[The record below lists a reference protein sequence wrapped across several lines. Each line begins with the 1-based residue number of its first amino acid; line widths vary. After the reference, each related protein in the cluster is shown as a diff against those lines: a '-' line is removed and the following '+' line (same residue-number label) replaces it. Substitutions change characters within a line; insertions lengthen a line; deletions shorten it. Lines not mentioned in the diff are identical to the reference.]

1 MLHCDYTARPGT
13 CSMAAARSNHA
24 ASVQRS
30 FESGEGEG
38 AKSVVLESVQ
48 PLTTVPAQSSS
59 SEQVE
64 QEHILPRTS
73 ACTCEFRLYMR
84 LDHIR

>member
-1 MLHCDYTARPGT
+1 
-13 CSMAAARSNHA
+13 MAAAQSNHA

-48 PLTTVPAQSSS
+48 PLTTV
-59 SEQVE
+59 EQVE
-64 QEHILPRTS
+64 QEHILPRKLE
-73 ACTCEFRLYMR
+73 CTCEFRLYVN